1 MPSQYDNT
9 YHYHYSEPVYDTPE
23 DKIKFQTIREAD
35 YVLEKKPAREPTRE
49 EELQYMDWYSL
60 NAKFIFV

>member
-9 YHYHYSEPVYDTPE
+9 YNFDFSKPVYDTYE

-35 YVLEKKPAREPTRE
+35 EVLELKPAREPTRE
-49 EELQYMDWYSL
+49 EEL
-60 NAKFIFV
+60 

>member
-9 YHYHYSEPVYDTPE
+9 YHHEYSKPTYDTVE

-35 YVLEKKPAREPTRE
+35 HVLELRPPREPTRE
-49 EELQYMDWYSL
+49 EEL
-60 NAKFIFV
+60 